1 MSDLS
6 ALLTETTRPTVVREL
21 AELVDTTASSQ
32 SGLTGMAI
40 KSALGAVRKA
50 QPDAVAKGID
60 RFLAE
65 IVRELTPYWE
75 AYSPEQSAGFGNYL
89 ASREED
95 VTSSILK
102 LGDAFVDRGPAP
114 VQKVYRSLRG
124 KASSIVAPA
133 LPQLGDIVERHAR

>member
-6 ALLTETTRPTVVREL
+6 ALLTETTRPTVVRDL

-60 RFLAE
+60 RFLPE

-102 LGDAFVDRGPAP
+102 LGDAFADRGP